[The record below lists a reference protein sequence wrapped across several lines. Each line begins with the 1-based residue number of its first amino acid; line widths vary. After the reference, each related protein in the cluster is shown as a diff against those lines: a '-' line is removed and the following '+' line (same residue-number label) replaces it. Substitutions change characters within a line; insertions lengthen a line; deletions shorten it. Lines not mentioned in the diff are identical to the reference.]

1 LFTVYPHNDDFNFIQ
16 NLTGDASW
24 SAANMRKYFVRAE
37 NNHYLPPNASGHG
50 YNGWFP
56 TEEPTLQIPLSD
68 SKVLAMMYATAQT
81 LGSKVVGPIVNT
93 IQGITGLIHNQGD
106 LNRNT
111 AERDA
116 ALGMYQF
123 PLHTLNGV
131 RMSPREF
138 VLNTIASGA
147 PLTFLPNALVSK
159 ILLDNRNEDGVP
171 TAKGVEYMRGT
182 ALYQAGMCIV
192 P

>member
-1 LFTVYPHNDDFNFIQ
+1 MYPHEDDWTYIQ
-16 NLTGDASW
+16 NITGDASW
-24 SAANMRKYFVRAE
+24 SPASMRTYFERAE
-37 NNHYLPPNASGHG
+37 NNHYLPSNTTGHG
-50 YNGWFP
+50 FNGWFP
-56 TEEPTLQIPLSD
+56 TEEPNLQVPLSD
-68 SKVLAMMYATAQT
+68 SKVLTMMYATAQT
-81 LGSKVVGPIVNT
+81 LGSAIVGPIVNT
-93 IQGITGLIHNQGD
+93 IQGMTDLIHKQGD
-106 LNRNT
+106 LNRDT
-111 AERDA
+111 PERDA

-159 ILLDNRNEDGVP
+159 ILFDNRNNDSVP

-182 ALYQAGMCIV
+182 ALYQAGE
-192 P
+192 